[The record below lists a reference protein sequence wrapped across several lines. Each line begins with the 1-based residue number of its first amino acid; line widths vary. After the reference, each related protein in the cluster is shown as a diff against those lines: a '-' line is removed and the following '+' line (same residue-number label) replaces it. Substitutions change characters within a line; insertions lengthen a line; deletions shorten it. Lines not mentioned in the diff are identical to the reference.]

1 MKTLKDDEHFLSTL
15 SEPGASLDSTDWIQS
30 KANINT
36 LSSFTAL

>member
-15 SEPGASLDSTDWIQS
+15 SEPDASLDSTDRIQS

-36 LSSFTAL
+36 LGSFTAR